1 MDPRVADLIDRIP
14 ALRELR
20 GYALIEA
27 EEAISNAFAD
37 AIEDYVADCLMVA
50 STGGAP

>member
-14 ALRELR
+14 ALRALR
-20 GYALIEA
+20 GYAQIEA

-37 AIEDYVADCLMVA
+37 VIEDYLADGEMDA